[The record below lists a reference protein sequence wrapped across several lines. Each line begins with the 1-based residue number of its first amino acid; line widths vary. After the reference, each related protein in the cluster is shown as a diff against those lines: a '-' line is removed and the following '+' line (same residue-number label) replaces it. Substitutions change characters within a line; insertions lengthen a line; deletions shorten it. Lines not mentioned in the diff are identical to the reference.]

1 MYSLPELPYSYNS
14 LEPHIDALTME
25 IHHTKHQQAYVDNL
39 NKALADYP
47 ELQIKELHELLMNLE
62 DIPEA
67 IRTAVR
73 NNGGGHLNHSM
84 FWLLM
89 SPTGGGLPKGKVAQA
104 ILTFFK
110 SFEDFKVEFTA
121 AAKIH
126 FGSGWTW
133 LCVNKEGELLILSTG
148 NQDNP
153 ISQDL
158 FPILGLDTWE
168 HAYYLHY
175 QNKRADYIDAWWNLV
190 NWEQVEENY
199 ITIME

>member
-47 ELQIKELHELLMNLE
+47 ELQIKELHELLMNLQ
-62 DIPEA
+62 DVPEA
-67 IRTAVR
+67 IREAVR

-89 SPTGGGLPKGKVAQA
+89 SPNGGGVPVGKVGRA
-104 ILTFFK
+104 ITKFFN
-110 SFEDFKVEFTA
+110 SFEDFKVAFAA
-121 AAKIH
+121 AAKAN

-133 LCVNKEGELLILSTG
+133 LCVNKEGELVIISTP